1 MADEFMEISKE
12 DIENVENALKVNS
25 DYKLNNTKFNVN
37 TFKKGQ
43 DIVIIQYVA
52 NVENELVFQ
61 TKEENGKYYI
71 SETFGLFL
79 DNIVNGN
86 VSRDVFQSVFKY
98 FHDVIENEENDFAE
112 EKDELINFLLLT
124 EEYEEDQL
132 KVDLDP
138 VKIREDYQNDYDKI
152 YSDDNLNRVQKS
164 LALKELLH
172 MSICQV
178 VNDIDLFFTRP
189 YDLTP
194 EENAEKNRQEEKALE
209 IAKELIAQKKEEEA
223 KKVLHD
229 LLSGK

>member
-132 KVDLDP
+132 KVDLNP

-209 IAKELIAQKKEEEA
+209 SELQ
-223 KKVLHD
+223 L
-229 LLSGK
+229 G